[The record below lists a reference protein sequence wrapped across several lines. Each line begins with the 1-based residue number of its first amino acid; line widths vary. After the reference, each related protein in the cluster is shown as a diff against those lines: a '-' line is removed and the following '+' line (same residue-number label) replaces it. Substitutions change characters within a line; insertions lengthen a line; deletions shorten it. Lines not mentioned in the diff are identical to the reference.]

1 MKFQE
6 SAAKLEQIARGFND
20 ATTSLAQIFSELK
33 LTSGIT
39 APEASMSTA
48 KYAASAALISQ
59 IETVMQQAANPDS
72 ITVAIQ
78 LAKIQEKI
86 RIALPGGAVM
96 SQEELEWV
104 KANAGQ
110 SAPGNLFYVLAQ
122 EQLRSSD
129 GLCFR
134 YNMDLASANFTDSL
148 RANLKRE
155 LGEEIGDVAS
165 KITLGTFLP
174 GERVTTLA
182 TLKLP
187 DADISKRIAEKLA
200 DRGLTCDEHGTIRG
214 VYTKVME
221 KVAVAHGPIE
231 TIELHATDN
240 AEAKGIRV
248 KSLGELLELSKK
260 TAESA
265 ATYSNFKNF
274 YEDRHGTD
282 GVRNPSTTWGL
293 SLLATWLMEK
303 VVALDPYKEGPR
315 TLHLK

>member
-1 MKFQE
+1 
-6 SAAKLEQIARGFND
+6 
-20 ATTSLAQIFSELK
+20 
-33 LTSGIT
+33 
-39 APEASMSTA
+39 
-48 KYAASAALISQ
+48 
-59 IETVMQQAANPDS
+59 
-72 ITVAIQ
+72 
-78 LAKIQEKI
+78 
-86 RIALPGGAVM
+86 M
-96 SQEELEWV
+96 SQEELKWV

-122 EQLRSSD
+122 EQLMSSD

-134 YNMDLASANFTDSL
+134 YNMELASANFTDSL

-155 LGEEIGDVAS
+155 LEEEIGDVAS

-182 TLKLP
+182 TIKLP
-187 DADISKRIAEKLA
+187 NAHISKQIAEKLA
-200 DRGLTCDEHGTIRG
+200 DRGLTCDEDGTIRG
-214 VYTKVME
+214 VYTKVTE

-248 KSLGELLELSKK
+248 KSLGELLELSKQ

-274 YEDRHGTD
+274 YRDRHGTD

-293 SLLATWLMEK
+293 SLLATWLREN

-315 TLHLK
+315 TSHLK

>member
-1 MKFQE
+1 
-6 SAAKLEQIARGFND
+6 
-20 ATTSLAQIFSELK
+20 
-33 LTSGIT
+33 
-39 APEASMSTA
+39 
-48 KYAASAALISQ
+48 
-59 IETVMQQAANPDS
+59 
-72 ITVAIQ
+72 
-78 LAKIQEKI
+78 
-86 RIALPGGAVM
+86 
-96 SQEELEWV
+96 
-104 KANAGQ
+104 
-110 SAPGNLFYVLAQ
+110 
-122 EQLRSSD
+122 
-129 GLCFR
+129 
-134 YNMDLASANFTDSL
+134 
-148 RANLKRE
+148 
-155 LGEEIGDVAS
+155 
-165 KITLGTFLP
+165 
-174 GERVTTLA
+174 
-182 TLKLP
+182 
-187 DADISKRIAEKLA
+187 
-200 DRGLTCDEHGTIRG
+200 
-214 VYTKVME
+214 ME